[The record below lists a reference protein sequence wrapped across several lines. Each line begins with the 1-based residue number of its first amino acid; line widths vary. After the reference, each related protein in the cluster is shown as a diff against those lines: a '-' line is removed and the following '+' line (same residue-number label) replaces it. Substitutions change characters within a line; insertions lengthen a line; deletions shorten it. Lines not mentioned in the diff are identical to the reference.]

1 MQLFFEPFKR
11 LKLWLGICLLI
22 VSMACGKDY
31 VTGKS
36 SYNWFSLK
44 TDIQLGEQV
53 YEVQVEEFQK
63 KKIPVDSAKN
73 QAMLMRIRETVT
85 RLSKASHIPDLPY
98 EAHLADS
105 PIVNAWAAPG
115 GKIMVFE
122 GLWDPEK
129 GLVQRDNPDEL
140 AAVLGHEIAHCTAR
154 HATKAL
160 TKQATLGLIGTAV
173 GAVIAGAG
181 SAQGADLFSQVF
193 SGGMN
198 IYIPS
203 YSRKS
208 ESEADKLGLFYMAK
222 AGYDPRAAVEVW
234 KRAYQK
240 KGDKTSIFA
249 SHPASGE
256 RAKKLEEYL
265 PAAMAIY
272 ESNR

>member
-1 MQLFFEPFKR
+1 MKELTLLSKA
-11 LKLWLGICLLI
+11 LICSFILLS
-22 VSMACGKDY
+22 VTACGKDY

-36 SYNWFSLK
+36 AYNWFSLN
-44 TDIQLGEQV
+44 TDIQLGNQV
-53 YEVQVEEFQK
+53 YEAQVQELEK
-63 KKIPVDSAKN
+63 KNIPVDSTKN
-73 QAMLMRIRETVT
+73 YAMLMQIRETVN
-85 RLSKASHIPDLPY
+85 RLSKASHIPNLPY

-122 GLWDPEK
+122 GLWDPQK
-129 GLVQRDNPDEL
+129 GLVQRDSPNEL

-160 TKQATLGLIGTAV
+160 SKQATLGLIGTAV
-173 GAVIAGAG
+173 GAVISGVG
-181 SAQGADLFSQVF
+181 SASGADLFSQVF

-208 ESEADKLGLFYMAK
+208 ELEADKLGLFYMAK
-222 AGYDPRAAVEVW
+222 AGYDPRAAVELW

-265 PAAMAIY
+265 PAAMAVY
-272 ESNR
+272 ESNH